1 MPALEA
7 HMARLQFA
15 KGVWFPERLA
25 KHAGTEPWCLLC
37 GQRGTLQHR
46 VFTCPA
52 FARHR
57 AHFLRRDDLEFYASL
72 SEADAAVWASL
83 HMPAPR
89 PAPNAVIS
97 PGAWVSCNP
106 LSPISSLMAPAVT
119 SA

>member
-37 GQRGTLQHR
+37 GQRGTLPHR

-57 AHFLRRDDLEFYASL
+57 AHFLRQDDLEFYASL

-89 PAPNAVIS
+89 PAQCGKGKSKAEGGAEALALLAV
-97 PGAWVSCNP
+97 VS
-106 LSPISSLMAPAVT
+106 A
-119 SA
+119 